1 MIHGRATVLASRP
14 LARHNARSPLLAETM
29 FLSDLASW
37 RSRAAVLPAAVVR
50 ALVALERRD
59 LDALEPGRHPLDED
73 GMFLLIQQITT
84 QAEAGTRPEAHR
96 DHADIQ
102 LVLSGRERFGIAPP
116 DPALVPV
123 QEMFEARDI
132 AFYPTPRHEW
142 FVDLAPGQ
150 FAIFYPGDLHRPCVA
165 AGDAAPVRKA
175 VVKLHRRL
183 LGL

>member
-1 MIHGRATVLASRP
+1 
-14 LARHNARSPLLAETM
+14 M

-37 RSRAAVLPAAVVR
+37 RSRAAVLPPAVVR
-50 ALVALERRD
+50 ALEALARRD
-59 LDALEPGRHPLDED
+59 LAALAPGRYPLDEE

-84 QAEAGTRPEAHR
+84 QDAADTRPEAHR
-96 DHADIQ
+96 DHTDIQ
-102 LVLSGRERFGIAPP
+102 LVLSGMERFGIAPP
-116 DPALVPV
+116 DPALAPL
-123 QEMFEARDI
+123 QEMFEGRDI

-165 AGDAAPVRKA
+165 AGEAAPVRKA

>member
-1 MIHGRATVLASRP
+1 
-14 LARHNARSPLLAETM
+14 M
-29 FLSDLASW
+29 FLSDLSSW
-37 RSRAAVLPAAVVR
+37 RKRAAVLPAAIVR
-50 ALVALERRD
+50 AFEALERRD
-59 LDALEPGRHPLDED
+59 LDALEPGRYPLDEE
-73 GMFLLIQQITT
+73 GMFLLIQQVTT
-84 QAEAGTRPEAHR
+84 QAEAATRPEAHR
-96 DHADIQ
+96 DHTDIQ
-102 LVLSGRERFGIAPP
+102 LVLSGLERFGIAPP
-116 DPALVPV
+116 DPALQPV

-165 AGDAAPVRKA
+165 AGEAAPVRKA